1 MRARRVLALSDS
13 LRRFKR
19 IFSLPRS
26 SQVDTAH
33 RATGLGGGHVAL
45 LGGFV
50 AATDDALI
58 VEPNPA
64 KYLPCWRCPLV
75 DLFDALCVVDTSK
88 HVGRAHGLVR
98 LRHEDLEA
106 MALGRSELAMM

>member
-1 MRARRVLALSDS
+1 M
-13 LRRFKR
+13 
-19 IFSLPRS
+19 
-26 SQVDTAH
+26 DTAH

-88 HVGRAHGLVR
+88 HVGRARGLVR
-98 LRHEDLEA
+98 LRHEDLEP
-106 MALGRSELAMM
+106 MALGRSEVAAV